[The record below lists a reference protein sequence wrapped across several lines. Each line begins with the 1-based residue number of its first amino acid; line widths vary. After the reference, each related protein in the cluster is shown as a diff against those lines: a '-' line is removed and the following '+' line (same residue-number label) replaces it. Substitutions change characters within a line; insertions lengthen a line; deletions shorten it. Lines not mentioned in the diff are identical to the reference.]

1 MPENFALILF
11 LSVFILL
18 VYYVTRIGFAKRP
31 IEEDSVTKP
40 IRYVMGFI
48 FMTLLF
54 AFALSFLS
62 LYKPGE
68 LVSGDIYA
76 ELVFRYVVNHLWV
89 WGTAIPVAMLSSY
102 ILIRLNHKSEE
113 EKNDG
118 IKH

>member
-11 LSVFILL
+11 LFVVTLL

-31 IEEDSVTKP
+31 PEEDSVARP
-40 IRYVMGFI
+40 IRYGMGFI

-76 ELVFRYVVNHLWV
+76 ELVVRHATTHLWV
-89 WGTAIPVAMLSSY
+89 WGTAIPAAMLSSY

-113 EKNDG
+113 EKNNE
-118 IKH
+118 K

>member
-1 MPENFALILF
+1 MPDNFALILF
-11 LSVFILL
+11 LSVFTLL

-31 IEEDSVTKP
+31 QEEDSAAKLV
-40 IRYVMGFI
+40 RYGMGFI

-76 ELVFRYVVNHLWV
+76 ELVVRRAVTHLWI
-89 WGTAIPVAMLSSY
+89 WGTTIPTAMFSSY
-102 ILIRLNHKSEE
+102 ILICLNHKFEK